1 MRDFFYGYRKYGC
14 KQFNFADAPHI
25 DSWAIEF
32 LRRCRFG
39 GKLFYGEKSLSLKK
53 GQLEAGVSGVFYSAT
68 KS

>member
-1 MRDFFYGYRKYGC
+1 MRDFFYGHRKYGC

-32 LRRCRFG
+32 LRRSRFG

-53 GQLEAGVSGVFYSAT
+53 VDWRLVFRAFFIPL
-68 KS
+68 

>member
-1 MRDFFYGYRKYGC
+1 MRDFFYGHRKYGY
-14 KQFNFADAPHI
+14 KQFNFADVPHI

-32 LRRCRFG
+32 LRRSCFG

-53 GQLEAGVSGVFYSAT
+53 GRLEAGVSGVFYSAT